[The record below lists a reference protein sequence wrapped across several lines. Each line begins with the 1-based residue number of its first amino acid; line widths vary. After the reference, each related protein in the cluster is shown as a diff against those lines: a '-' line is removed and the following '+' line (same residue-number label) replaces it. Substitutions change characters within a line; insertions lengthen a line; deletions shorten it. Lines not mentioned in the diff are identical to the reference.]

1 MATYLFC
8 ETNEFARTLSSHLSV
23 TMRRE
28 SDNYS
33 AYIALRDELEN
44 LVPDQKV
51 DITEFKRQFVI
62 MNRRMVISRRKMD
75 SIRTMSQMIKELEN
89 HLLISPDKNGI
100 EYFQIIVEFIM
111 KLLPIES
118 EGFVEKVARLT
129 EKLKQDSDPP
139 LSHCRNEKI
148 KSISVRENVVPVPLP
163 NLDEV
168 SLDEARSKLDTA
180 FIKYAARSGEV
191 GSTAAVVGVE
201 SVISDFALS
210 LSDKIGVGGEATQAA
225 AYIMVSCVILETF
238 QHVLNIGS
246 GVKNLDLTCLTLNQI
261 KKSVQRIEKKVDKL
275 LISPLKSAIDH
286 FNTAV
291 NMMISKN
298 FRMANTTLEKV
309 IDKATDGLNN
319 IDDEEM
325 NIDTFRECGTALKLI
340 IFSKLLVYSYDLNL
354 KIFIPHYLLAASTQE
369 LISTELETL
378 VNRCIG
384 LRQNVKFGSLFDD
397 KAKKKCEAQKILNTI
412 LQVVYP
418 YIGKH

>member
-1 MATYLFC
+1 MATYLCF
-8 ETNEFARTLSSHLSV
+8 ESNDELTRVLSSHLSV

-100 EYFQIIVEFIM
+100 EYFQRIVEFIM

-129 EKLKQDSDPP
+129 EKLKQDSDPL
-139 LSHCRNEKI
+139 LSPCSNEKI
-148 KSISVRENVVPVPLP
+148 NSNSVRKNAVPVPLP
-163 NLDEV
+163 SLDEV
-168 SLDEARSKLDTA
+168 SLDEARSKLETA

-191 GSTAAVVGVE
+191 GATAAVVGVE

-210 LSDKIGVGGEATQAA
+210 LSDKIGIGGEATQAA

-286 FNTAV
+286 FNTAL

-298 FRMANTTLEKV
+298 FRMVNTTLEKV

-325 NIDTFRECGTALKLI
+325 NIDTFRKCGTDLKLI
-340 IFSKLLVYSYDLNL
+340 ILSKL
-354 KIFIPHYLLAASTQE
+354 HST
-369 LISTELETL
+369 LSS
-378 VNRCIG
+378 G
-384 LRQNVKFGSLFDD
+384 
-397 KAKKKCEAQKILNTI
+397 
-412 LQVVYP
+412 
-418 YIGKH
+418 GKHTGTD